1 MLRLAESMVES
12 ILVRAQPSLRRDEL
26 ARERVL
32 ILEVDIL
39 VRIVRIRHI
48 AS

>member
-1 MLRLAESMVES
+1 MLRLAESMVQS

-26 ARERVL
+26 VRERVL

-39 VRIVRIRHI
+39 VGIVRIRHV